1 MTQRRKGAVAQPEPT
16 TAEVVAVMRN
26 AIEESGVGSRES
38 VGGAL
43 NAESRIL
50 PPVAVGGHRARLD
63 AVPVS
68 APLPEKKAAP
78 AGSAEALAGELKRA
92 GLPGADWEWATVV
105 RTHFLNERVI
115 QVAMKGGELRHVPVR
130 PEWRALMKPGM
141 AIGVRVSGTVVE
153 TRAPRKRGIW

>member
-1 MTQRRKGAVAQPEPT
+1 MTQRRKGAAAQPEPT
-16 TAEVVAVMRN
+16 TAEVVAVMRE
-26 AIEESGVGSRES
+26 AIAESGK
-38 VGGAL
+38 GAQ
-43 NAESRIL
+43 
-50 PPVAVGGHRARLD
+50 ARLD
-63 AVPVS
+63 AAPVS
-68 APLPEKKAAP
+68 APLLEKKAAP

-115 QVAMKGGELRHVPVR
+115 QVAMKGGELRQVPVR

>member
-1 MTQRRKGAVAQPEPT
+1 MTKRRKGAGAQPEPT
-16 TAEVVAVMRN
+16 TAEVVAVMRE
-26 AIEESGVGSRES
+26 AIS
-38 VGGAL
+38 
-43 NAESRIL
+43 NAEHGMRS
-50 PPVAVGGHRARLD
+50 AECQKGAQARLD
-63 AVPVS
+63 ALPVS
-68 APLPEKKAAP
+68 SPLPEKKAAP

-115 QVAMKGGELRHVPVR
+115 QVAMKGGELRQVPVR

>member
-1 MTQRRKGAVAQPEPT
+1 MTQRRKGAGAQPEPT
-16 TAEVVAVMRN
+16 TAEVVAVMRE
-26 AIEESGVGSRES
+26 AIS
-38 VGGAL
+38 
-43 NAESRIL
+43 NAEHGTRS
-50 PPVAVGGHRARLD
+50 AECQQGAQARLD

-68 APLPEKKAAP
+68 ALPLPEKKAAP

-115 QVAMKGGELRHVPVR
+115 QVAMKGGELRQVPVR